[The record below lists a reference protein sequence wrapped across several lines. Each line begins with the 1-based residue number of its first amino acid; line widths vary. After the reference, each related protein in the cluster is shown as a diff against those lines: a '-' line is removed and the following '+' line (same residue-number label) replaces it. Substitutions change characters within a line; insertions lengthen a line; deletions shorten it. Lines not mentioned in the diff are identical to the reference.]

1 MLKANFKSAF
11 FITLLSTL
19 ILLAACSSPEE
30 KKAAQIKEAHHLAEG
45 GDSAQALE
53 LLETLSAQ
61 YPNDIEILNS
71 IGQIYAAEGDTSMAA
86 FFLEQAY
93 LQAPDDTERLFQ
105 AYQSLEAAKQPAGH
119 LLETLS
125 TQAPEA
131 MTPDLW
137 IRLGQIRHAEN
148 KLQPSLDAYLKGVDP
163 EKAKPSSEVAASI
176 GQLFV
181 KVGNLP
187 QAEAWLEMAADSDDP
202 NALTALFGLLEINLR
217 QKDWAGAEAI
227 IAQLDKQFPGAVEAS
242 QWQQARKDLVRWRT
256 TQDAMQAKL
265 AKAEAEKT
273 AAEANAGTATLAETE
288 TEAAQREAID
298 QGSAD
303 NKTTGEGKAQVIA
316 DLEAAEAMANAP
328 AIETEIPEGEADGLA
343 IEGDAVQ
350 AGSQAIN
357 FDPSIVI
364 EPADPEITFEVSYE
378 PASTAGSTTDSVD
391 NNPADESST
400 AVSAEPAG
408 RTDAF
413 QTMDMNTPAESIRP
427 SERPRTIEER
437 LADAEMAELDRNF
450 TSAIQ
455 QYWAAINIA
464 NNRAEIWNLLSRA
477 YLVDG
482 QLNNAETAALEAV
495 RLEPSVVAYTLDYLR
510 VAQRTKEPV
519 AFLAQ
524 LETAYD
530 RFPDSPEITLS
541 LARAHERI
549 SEQTETARNLYL
561 RFIDIAPNHPLV
573 PEARAAA
580 ARL

>member
-19 ILLAACSSPEE
+19 ILLAGCSSPEE

-45 GDSAQALE
+45 GNSAQALE

-93 LQAPDDTERLFQ
+93 LQAPDDIERLFQ

-148 KLQPSLDAYLKGVDP
+148 KLQASLDAYLKGVDP

-217 QKDWAGAEAI
+217 QEDWAGAEAI

-265 AKAEAEKT
+265 AKAEAEKI
-273 AAEANAGTATLAETE
+273 AAEANAETVTLAE

-328 AIETEIPEGEADGLA
+328 AIETEIPEGEA
-343 IEGDAVQ
+343 VQ
-350 AGSQAIN
+350 ACSQAIN

-364 EPADPEITFEVSYE
+364 EPADPEITFEVSYD
-378 PASTAGSTTDSVD
+378 PAPTAGSTTDSVD

-400 AVSAEPAG
+400 AMPAAPADLTQAVPPVEMNTAAEP
-408 RTDAF
+408 
-413 QTMDMNTPAESIRP
+413 IRP
-427 SERPRTIEER
+427 SERPRTIEEL
-437 LADAEMAELDRNF
+437 LADAEMAELDRDF
-450 TSAIQ
+450 TSAIR

>member
-53 LLETLSAQ
+53 LLETLSAE

-202 NALTALFGLLEINLR
+202 DALTALFGLLEINLR

-242 QWQQARKDLVRWRT
+242 QWQQARKELVRWRA

-273 AAEANAGTATLAETE
+273 AAEANVETVAQAGTEG
-288 TEAAQREAID
+288 AQREAID
-298 QGSAD
+298 QGSVD
-303 NKTTGEGKAQVIA
+303 KETNGEGKAQVIA

-364 EPADPEITFEVSYE
+364 EPADPEITFEVSYD
-378 PASTAGSTTDSVD
+378 PAPTAGSTTDSVD
-391 NNPADESST
+391 NNPADESFT

-495 RLEPSVVAYTLDYLR
+495 RLEPSGVAYTLDYLR

-519 AFLAQ
+519 AFLAE

>member
-19 ILLAACSSPEE
+19 ILLAGCSSPEE

-105 AYQSLEAAKQPAGH
+105 AYQILEAAKQPAGH

-303 NKTTGEGKAQVIA
+303 NETTGEGKAQVIA

-343 IEGDAVQ
+343 IEGEAVQ

-364 EPADPEITFEVSYE
+364 EPADPEITFEVSYD
-378 PASTAGSTTDSVD
+378 PAPTAGSTTDSVD

-400 AVSAEPAG
+400 AMPAAPAGLTEAVPPVEMNTAAEP
-408 RTDAF
+408 
-413 QTMDMNTPAESIRP
+413 IRP
-427 SERPRTIEER
+427 SERPRTIEEL
-437 LADAEMAELDRNF
+437 LADAEMAELDRDF
-450 TSAIQ
+450 TSAIR

>member
-19 ILLAACSSPEE
+19 ILLAGCSSPEE

-93 LQAPDDTERLFQ
+93 LQAPDDIERLFQ
-105 AYQSLEAAKQPAGH
+105 AYQSLEAAQQPAGH

-148 KLQPSLDAYLKGVDP
+148 KLQASLDAYLKGVDP

-202 NALTALFGLLEINLR
+202 NALTALFGLLDINLR

-273 AAEANAGTATLAETE
+273 AAEANTETATLAETE

-298 QGSAD
+298 QGSAG
-303 NKTTGEGKAQVIA
+303 NETTGEGKAHVIA

-343 IEGDAVQ
+343 IEGEAVQ

-364 EPADPEITFEVSYE
+364 EPADPEITFEVSYD
-378 PASTAGSTTDSVD
+378 PAPTAGSTTDSVEM
-391 NNPADESST
+391 NT
-400 AVSAEPAG
+400 AAEP
-408 RTDAF
+408 
-413 QTMDMNTPAESIRP
+413 IRP
-427 SERPRTIEER
+427 SERPRTIEEL
-437 LADAEMAELDRNF
+437 LADAEMAELDRDF
-450 TSAIQ
+450 TSAIR

>member
-19 ILLAACSSPEE
+19 ILLAGCSSPEE

-303 NKTTGEGKAQVIA
+303 NETTGEGKAQVIA

-364 EPADPEITFEVSYE
+364 EPADPEITFEVSYD
-378 PASTAGSTTDSVD
+378 PAPTAGSTTDSVD

-400 AVSAEPAG
+400 AMPAAPAGLTEAVPPVEMNTAAEP
-408 RTDAF
+408 
-413 QTMDMNTPAESIRP
+413 IRP
-427 SERPRTIEER
+427 SERPRTIEEL
-437 LADAEMAELDRNF
+437 LADAEMAELDRDF
-450 TSAIQ
+450 TSAIR

>member
-19 ILLAACSSPEE
+19 ILLAGCSSPEE

-93 LQAPDDTERLFQ
+93 LQAPDDIERLFQ

-148 KLQPSLDAYLKGVDP
+148 KLQASLDAYLKGVDP

-217 QKDWAGAEAI
+217 QEDWAGAEAI

-265 AKAEAEKT
+265 AKAEAEKI
-273 AAEANAGTATLAETE
+273 AAEANAETVTLAE

-328 AIETEIPEGEADGLA
+328 AIETEIPEGEA
-343 IEGDAVQ
+343 VQ

-364 EPADPEITFEVSYE
+364 EPADPEITFEVSYD
-378 PASTAGSTTDSVD
+378 PAPTAGSTTDSVD

-400 AVSAEPAG
+400 AMPAAPADLTQAVPPVEMNTAAEP
-408 RTDAF
+408 
-413 QTMDMNTPAESIRP
+413 IRP
-427 SERPRTIEER
+427 SERPRTIEEL
-437 LADAEMAELDRNF
+437 LADAEMAELDRDF
-450 TSAIQ
+450 TSAIR

>member
-19 ILLAACSSPEE
+19 ILLAGCSSPEE

-53 LLETLSAQ
+53 LLETLSAE

-273 AAEANAGTATLAETE
+273 AAESNVETVAQAGTEG
-288 TEAAQREAID
+288 AQREAID
-298 QGSAD
+298 QGSVD
-303 NKTTGEGKAQVIA
+303 KETNGEGKAQVIA

-364 EPADPEITFEVSYE
+364 EPADPEITFEVSYD
-378 PASTAGSTTDSVD
+378 PAPTAGSTTDSVD
-391 NNPADESST
+391 NNPADESFT

-495 RLEPSVVAYTLDYLR
+495 RLEPSGVAYTLDYLR

-519 AFLAQ
+519 AFLAE

>member
-19 ILLAACSSPEE
+19 ILLAGCSSPEE

-53 LLETLSAQ
+53 LLETLSAE

-202 NALTALFGLLEINLR
+202 DALTALFGLLEINLR

-242 QWQQARKDLVRWRT
+242 QWQQARKDLVRWRA

-273 AAEANAGTATLAETE
+273 AAEANVETVAQAGTEG
-288 TEAAQREAID
+288 AQREAID
-298 QGSAD
+298 QGSVD
-303 NKTTGEGKAQVIA
+303 KETNGEGKAQVIA

-364 EPADPEITFEVSYE
+364 EPADPEITFEVSYD
-378 PASTAGSTTDSVD
+378 PAPTAGSTTDSVD
-391 NNPADESST
+391 NNPADESFT

-495 RLEPSVVAYTLDYLR
+495 RLEPSGVAYTLDYLR

-519 AFLAQ
+519 AFLAE

>member
-1 MLKANFKSAF
+1 MVKANFKSTLL
-11 FITLLSTL
+11 ITLLSTL
-19 ILLAACSSPEE
+19 ILLAGCSSPEE

-53 LLETLSAQ
+53 LLETLSAE

-242 QWQQARKDLVRWRT
+242 QWQQARKELVRWRA

-273 AAEANAGTATLAETE
+273 AAEANVETVAQAGTEG
-288 TEAAQREAID
+288 AQREAID
-298 QGSAD
+298 QGSVD
-303 NKTTGEGKAQVIA
+303 KETNGEGKAQVIA

-364 EPADPEITFEVSYE
+364 EPADPEITFEGSYD
-378 PASTAGSTTDSVD
+378 PAPTAGSTTDSVD
-391 NNPADESST
+391 NNPADESFT

-495 RLEPSVVAYTLDYLR
+495 RLEPSGVAYTLDYLR

-519 AFLAQ
+519 AFLAE

>member
-19 ILLAACSSPEE
+19 ILLAGCSSPEE

-93 LQAPDDTERLFQ
+93 LQAPDDIERLFQ

-148 KLQPSLDAYLKGVDP
+148 KLQASLDAYLKGVDP

-217 QKDWAGAEAI
+217 QEDWAGAEAI

-242 QWQQARKDLVRWRT
+242 QWQQARMDLVRWRT

-265 AKAEAEKT
+265 AKAEAEKI
-273 AAEANAGTATLAETE
+273 AAEANAETVTLAE

-328 AIETEIPEGEADGLA
+328 AIETEIPEGEA
-343 IEGDAVQ
+343 VQ

-364 EPADPEITFEVSYE
+364 EPADPEITFEVSYD
-378 PASTAGSTTDSVD
+378 PAPTAGSTTDSVD

-400 AVSAEPAG
+400 AMPPAPADLTQAVPPVEMNTAAEP
-408 RTDAF
+408 
-413 QTMDMNTPAESIRP
+413 IRP
-427 SERPRTIEER
+427 SERPRTIEEL
-437 LADAEMAELDRNF
+437 LADAEMAELDRDF
-450 TSAIQ
+450 TSAIR

-561 RFIDIAPNHPLV
+561 QFIDIAPNHPLV

>member
-202 NALTALFGLLEINLR
+202 DALTALFGLLEINLR

-242 QWQQARKDLVRWRT
+242 QWQQARKELVRWRA

-265 AKAEAEKT
+265 AKAEAEKK
-273 AAEANAGTATLAETE
+273 AAESNVETVAQAGTEG
-288 TEAAQREAID
+288 AQREAID
-298 QGSAD
+298 QGSVD
-303 NKTTGEGKAQVIA
+303 KETNGEGKAQVIA

-364 EPADPEITFEVSYE
+364 EPADPEITFEVSYD
-378 PASTAGSTTDSVD
+378 PAPTAGSTTDSVD
-391 NNPADESST
+391 NNPADESFT

-495 RLEPSVVAYTLDYLR
+495 RLEPSGVAYTLDYLR

-519 AFLAQ
+519 AFLAE

>member
-53 LLETLSAQ
+53 LLENLSAE

-202 NALTALFGLLEINLR
+202 DALTALFGLLEINLR

-242 QWQQARKDLVRWRT
+242 QWQQARKELVRWRA

-265 AKAEAEKT
+265 AKAEAEKK
-273 AAEANAGTATLAETE
+273 AAESNVETVAQAGTEG
-288 TEAAQREAID
+288 AQREAID
-298 QGSAD
+298 QGSVD
-303 NKTTGEGKAQVIA
+303 KETNGEGKAQVIA

-364 EPADPEITFEVSYE
+364 EPADPEITFEVSYD
-378 PASTAGSTTDSVD
+378 PAPTAGSTTDSVD
-391 NNPADESST
+391 NNPADESFT

-495 RLEPSVVAYTLDYLR
+495 RLEPSGVAYTLDYLR

-519 AFLAQ
+519 AFLAE

>member
-19 ILLAACSSPEE
+19 ILLAGCSSPEE

-242 QWQQARKDLVRWRT
+242 QWQQARKDLVRWRA

-273 AAEANAGTATLAETE
+273 AAEANVETVAQAGTEG
-288 TEAAQREAID
+288 AQREAID
-298 QGSAD
+298 QGSVD
-303 NKTTGEGKAQVIA
+303 KETNGEGKAQVIA

-364 EPADPEITFEVSYE
+364 EPADPEITFEVSYD
-378 PASTAGSTTDSVD
+378 PAPTAGSTTDSVD
-391 NNPADESST
+391 NNPADESFT

-495 RLEPSVVAYTLDYLR
+495 RLEPSGVAYTLDYLR

-519 AFLAQ
+519 AFLAE

>member
-19 ILLAACSSPEE
+19 ILLAGCSSPEE

-53 LLETLSAQ
+53 LLETLSAE

-242 QWQQARKDLVRWRT
+242 QWQQARKDLVRWRA

-273 AAEANAGTATLAETE
+273 AAEANVETVAQAGTEG
-288 TEAAQREAID
+288 AQREAID
-298 QGSAD
+298 QGSVD
-303 NKTTGEGKAQVIA
+303 KETNGEGKAQVIA

-364 EPADPEITFEVSYE
+364 EPADPEITFEGSYD
-378 PASTAGSTTDSVD
+378 PAPTAGSTTDSVD
-391 NNPADESST
+391 NNPADESFT

-495 RLEPSVVAYTLDYLR
+495 RLEPSGVAYTLDYLR

-519 AFLAQ
+519 AFLAE

>member
-19 ILLAACSSPEE
+19 ILLAGCSSPEE

-303 NKTTGEGKAQVIA
+303 NETTGEGKAQVIA

-343 IEGDAVQ
+343 IEGEAVQ

-364 EPADPEITFEVSYE
+364 EPADPEITFEVSYD
-378 PASTAGSTTDSVD
+378 PAPTAGSTTDSVD

-400 AVSAEPAG
+400 AMPAAPAGLTEAVPPVEMNTAAEP
-408 RTDAF
+408 
-413 QTMDMNTPAESIRP
+413 IRP
-427 SERPRTIEER
+427 SERPRTIEEL
-437 LADAEMAELDRNF
+437 LADAEMAELDRDF
-450 TSAIQ
+450 TSAIR

>member
-19 ILLAACSSPEE
+19 ILLAGCSSPEE

-93 LQAPDDTERLFQ
+93 LQAPDDIERLFQ

-148 KLQPSLDAYLKGVDP
+148 KLQASLDAYLKGVDP

-217 QKDWAGAEAI
+217 QEDWAGAEAI

-265 AKAEAEKT
+265 AKAEAEKI
-273 AAEANAGTATLAETE
+273 AAEANAETVTLAE

-328 AIETEIPEGEADGLA
+328 AIETEIPEGEA
-343 IEGDAVQ
+343 VQ

-364 EPADPEITFEVSYE
+364 EPADPEITFEVSYD
-378 PASTAGSTTDSVD
+378 PAPTAGSTTDSVD
-391 NNPADESST
+391 NNPADESSKAMPAAPADLTQAVPPVEMNT
-400 AVSAEPAG
+400 AAEP
-408 RTDAF
+408 
-413 QTMDMNTPAESIRP
+413 IRP
-427 SERPRTIEER
+427 SERPRTIEEL
-437 LADAEMAELDRNF
+437 LADAEMAELDRDF
-450 TSAIQ
+450 TSAIR

-561 RFIDIAPNHPLV
+561 QFIDIAPNHPLV

>member
-19 ILLAACSSPEE
+19 ILLAGCSSPEE

-45 GDSAQALE
+45 GNSAQALE

-148 KLQPSLDAYLKGVDP
+148 KLQASLDAYLKGVDP

-265 AKAEAEKT
+265 AKAEAEKI
-273 AAEANAGTATLAETE
+273 AAEANAETVTLAE

-328 AIETEIPEGEADGLA
+328 AIETEIPEGEA
-343 IEGDAVQ
+343 VQ

-364 EPADPEITFEVSYE
+364 EPADPEITFEVSYD
-378 PASTAGSTTDSVD
+378 PAPTAGSTTDSVD

-400 AVSAEPAG
+400 AMPAAPADLTQAVPPVEMNTAAEP
-408 RTDAF
+408 
-413 QTMDMNTPAESIRP
+413 IRP
-427 SERPRTIEER
+427 SERPRTIEEL
-437 LADAEMAELDRNF
+437 LADAEMAELDRDF
-450 TSAIQ
+450 TSAIR

>member
-19 ILLAACSSPEE
+19 ILLAGCSSPEE

-93 LQAPDDTERLFQ
+93 LQAPDDIERLFQ

-148 KLQPSLDAYLKGVDP
+148 KLQASLDAYLKGVDP

-217 QKDWAGAEAI
+217 QEDWAGAEAI

-265 AKAEAEKT
+265 AKAEAEKI
-273 AAEANAGTATLAETE
+273 AAEANAETVTLAE

-328 AIETEIPEGEADGLA
+328 AIETEIPEGEA
-343 IEGDAVQ
+343 VQ

-364 EPADPEITFEVSYE
+364 EPADPEITFEVSYD
-378 PASTAGSTTDSVD
+378 PAPTAGSTTESVD

-400 AVSAEPAG
+400 AMPAAPADLTEAVPPVEMNTAAEP
-408 RTDAF
+408 
-413 QTMDMNTPAESIRP
+413 IRP
-427 SERPRTIEER
+427 SERPRTIEEL
-437 LADAEMAELDRNF
+437 LADAEMAELDRDF
-450 TSAIQ
+450 TSAIR

>member
-19 ILLAACSSPEE
+19 ILLAGCSSPEE

-242 QWQQARKDLVRWRT
+242 QWQQARKELVRWRA

-265 AKAEAEKT
+265 AKAEAEKK
-273 AAEANAGTATLAETE
+273 AAESNVETVAQAGTEG
-288 TEAAQREAID
+288 AQREAID
-298 QGSAD
+298 QGSVD
-303 NKTTGEGKAQVIA
+303 KETNGEGKAQVIA

-364 EPADPEITFEVSYE
+364 EPADPEITFEVSYD
-378 PASTAGSTTDSVD
+378 PAPTAGSTTDSVD
-391 NNPADESST
+391 NNPADESFT

-495 RLEPSVVAYTLDYLR
+495 RLEPSGVAYTLDYLR

-519 AFLAQ
+519 AFLAE

>member
-19 ILLAACSSPEE
+19 ILLAGCSSPEE

-93 LQAPDDTERLFQ
+93 LQAPDDIERLFQ
-105 AYQSLEAAKQPAGH
+105 AYQSLEAAQQPAGH

-148 KLQPSLDAYLKGVDP
+148 KLQASLDAYLKGVDP

-273 AAEANAGTATLAETE
+273 AAELNAETATLAETE

-343 IEGDAVQ
+343 IEGEAVQ

-364 EPADPEITFEVSYE
+364 EPADPEITFEVSYD
-378 PASTAGSTTDSVD
+378 PAPTAGSTTDSVD

-400 AVSAEPAG
+400 AMPAAPAG
-408 RTDAF
+408 RKEAF
-413 QTMDMNTPAESIRP
+413 PPVEMNTAAEPIRP
-427 SERPRTIEER
+427 SERPRTIEEL
-437 LADAEMAELDRNF
+437 LADAEMAELDRDF
-450 TSAIQ
+450 TSAIR

>member
-1 MLKANFKSAF
+1 M
-11 FITLLSTL
+11 
-19 ILLAACSSPEE
+19 
-30 KKAAQIKEAHHLAEG
+30 
-45 GDSAQALE
+45 
-53 LLETLSAQ
+53 
-61 YPNDIEILNS
+61 
-71 IGQIYAAEGDTSMAA
+71 
-86 FFLEQAY
+86 
-93 LQAPDDTERLFQ
+93 
-105 AYQSLEAAKQPAGH
+105 
-119 LLETLS
+119 
-125 TQAPEA
+125 
-131 MTPDLW
+131 
-137 IRLGQIRHAEN
+137 
-148 KLQPSLDAYLKGVDP
+148 
-163 EKAKPSSEVAASI
+163 
-176 GQLFV
+176 
-181 KVGNLP
+181 
-187 QAEAWLEMAADSDDP
+187 
-202 NALTALFGLLEINLR
+202 
-217 QKDWAGAEAI
+217 
-227 IAQLDKQFPGAVEAS
+227 
-242 QWQQARKDLVRWRT
+242 
-256 TQDAMQAKL
+256 
-265 AKAEAEKT
+265 
-273 AAEANAGTATLAETE
+273 
-288 TEAAQREAID
+288 
-298 QGSAD
+298 
-303 NKTTGEGKAQVIA
+303 IA

-364 EPADPEITFEVSYE
+364 EPADPEITFEVSYD
-378 PASTAGSTTDSVD
+378 PAPTAGSTTDSVD
-391 NNPADESST
+391 NNPADESFT

-495 RLEPSVVAYTLDYLR
+495 RLEPSGVAYTLDYLR

-519 AFLAQ
+519 AFLAE

>member
-19 ILLAACSSPEE
+19 ILLAGCSSPEE

-53 LLETLSAQ
+53 LLETLSTQ

-93 LQAPDDTERLFQ
+93 LQAPDDIERLFQ

-148 KLQPSLDAYLKGVDP
+148 KLQASLDAYLKGVDP

-217 QKDWAGAEAI
+217 QEDWAGAEAI

-265 AKAEAEKT
+265 AKAEAEKI
-273 AAEANAGTATLAETE
+273 AAEANAETVTLAE

-328 AIETEIPEGEADGLA
+328 AIETEIPEGEA
-343 IEGDAVQ
+343 VQ

-364 EPADPEITFEVSYE
+364 EPADPEITFEVSYD
-378 PASTAGSTTDSVD
+378 PAPTAGSTTESVD

-400 AVSAEPAG
+400 AMPAAPADLTEAVPPVEMNTAAEP
-408 RTDAF
+408 
-413 QTMDMNTPAESIRP
+413 IRP
-427 SERPRTIEER
+427 SERPRTIEEL
-437 LADAEMAELDRNF
+437 LADAEMAELDRDF
-450 TSAIQ
+450 TSAIR

-561 RFIDIAPNHPLV
+561 QFIDIAPNHPLV

>member
-53 LLETLSAQ
+53 LLENLSAE

-202 NALTALFGLLEINLR
+202 DALTALFGLLEINLR

-242 QWQQARKDLVRWRT
+242 QWQQARKDLVRWRA

-273 AAEANAGTATLAETE
+273 AAEANVETVAQAGTEG
-288 TEAAQREAID
+288 AQREAID
-298 QGSAD
+298 QGSVD
-303 NKTTGEGKAQVIA
+303 KETNGEGKAQVIA

-364 EPADPEITFEVSYE
+364 EPADPEITFEVSYD
-378 PASTAGSTTDSVD
+378 PAPTAGSTTDSVD
-391 NNPADESST
+391 NNPADESFT

-495 RLEPSVVAYTLDYLR
+495 RLEPSGVAYTLDYLR

-519 AFLAQ
+519 AFLAE

>member
-1 MLKANFKSAF
+1 
-11 FITLLSTL
+11 
-19 ILLAACSSPEE
+19 
-30 KKAAQIKEAHHLAEG
+30 
-45 GDSAQALE
+45 
-53 LLETLSAQ
+53 
-61 YPNDIEILNS
+61 
-71 IGQIYAAEGDTSMAA
+71 
-86 FFLEQAY
+86 
-93 LQAPDDTERLFQ
+93 
-105 AYQSLEAAKQPAGH
+105 
-119 LLETLS
+119 
-125 TQAPEA
+125 
-131 MTPDLW
+131 
-137 IRLGQIRHAEN
+137 
-148 KLQPSLDAYLKGVDP
+148 
-163 EKAKPSSEVAASI
+163 
-176 GQLFV
+176 
-181 KVGNLP
+181 
-187 QAEAWLEMAADSDDP
+187 MAADSDDP

-217 QKDWAGAEAI
+217 QEDWAGAEAI

-242 QWQQARKDLVRWRT
+242 QWQQARMDLVRWRT

-265 AKAEAEKT
+265 AKAEAEKI
-273 AAEANAGTATLAETE
+273 AAEANAETVTLAE

-328 AIETEIPEGEADGLA
+328 AIETEIPEGEA
-343 IEGDAVQ
+343 VQ

-364 EPADPEITFEVSYE
+364 EPADPEITFEVSYD
-378 PASTAGSTTDSVD
+378 PAPTAGSTTDSVD

-400 AVSAEPAG
+400 AMPPAPADLTQAVPPVEMNTAAEP
-408 RTDAF
+408 
-413 QTMDMNTPAESIRP
+413 IRP
-427 SERPRTIEER
+427 SERPRTIEEL
-437 LADAEMAELDRNF
+437 LADAEMAELDRDF
-450 TSAIQ
+450 TSAIR

>member
-19 ILLAACSSPEE
+19 ILLAGCSSPEE

-242 QWQQARKDLVRWRT
+242 QWQQARKDLVRWRA

-265 AKAEAEKT
+265 AKAEAEKK
-273 AAEANAGTATLAETE
+273 AAESNVETVAQAGTEG
-288 TEAAQREAID
+288 AQREAID
-298 QGSAD
+298 QGSVD
-303 NKTTGEGKAQVIA
+303 KETNGEGKAQVIA

-364 EPADPEITFEVSYE
+364 EPADPEITFEVSYD
-378 PASTAGSTTDSVD
+378 PAPTAGSTTDSVD
-391 NNPADESST
+391 NNPADESFT

-495 RLEPSVVAYTLDYLR
+495 RLEPSGVAYTLDYLR

-519 AFLAQ
+519 AFLAE

>member
-19 ILLAACSSPEE
+19 ILLAGCSSPEE

-93 LQAPDDTERLFQ
+93 LQAPDDIERLFQ

-148 KLQPSLDAYLKGVDP
+148 KLQASLDAYLKGVDP

-217 QKDWAGAEAI
+217 QEDWAGAEAI

-273 AAEANAGTATLAETE
+273 AAESNVETVAQAGTEG
-288 TEAAQREAID
+288 AQREAID
-298 QGSAD
+298 QGSVD
-303 NKTTGEGKAQVIA
+303 KETNGEGKAQVIA

-343 IEGDAVQ
+343 IEGEAVQ

-364 EPADPEITFEVSYE
+364 KPADPDITFAVSNE

-391 NNPADESST
+391 NNPADESFT

-427 SERPRTIEER
+427 SERPRTIE
-437 LADAEMAELDRNF
+437 
-450 TSAIQ
+450 
-455 QYWAAINIA
+455 
-464 NNRAEIWNLLSRA
+464 
-477 YLVDG
+477 
-482 QLNNAETAALEAV
+482 
-495 RLEPSVVAYTLDYLR
+495 
-510 VAQRTKEPV
+510 
-519 AFLAQ
+519 
-524 LETAYD
+524 
-530 RFPDSPEITLS
+530 
-541 LARAHERI
+541 
-549 SEQTETARNLYL
+549 
-561 RFIDIAPNHPLV
+561 
-573 PEARAAA
+573 
-580 ARL
+580 

>member
-45 GDSAQALE
+45 GDSAQALD
-53 LLETLSAQ
+53 LLENLSAE

-202 NALTALFGLLEINLR
+202 DALTALFGLLEINLR

-242 QWQQARKDLVRWRT
+242 QWQQARKDLVRWRA

-288 TEAAQREAID
+288 TEGAQREAID
-298 QGSAD
+298 QGSVD
-303 NKTTGEGKAQVIA
+303 KETNGEGKAQVIA

-364 EPADPEITFEVSYE
+364 EPADPEITFEVSYD
-378 PASTAGSTTDSVD
+378 PAPTAGSTTDSVD
-391 NNPADESST
+391 NNPADESFT

-495 RLEPSVVAYTLDYLR
+495 RLEPSGVAYTLDYLR

-519 AFLAQ
+519 AFLAE

>member
-19 ILLAACSSPEE
+19 ILLAGCSSPEE

-93 LQAPDDTERLFQ
+93 LQAPDDIERLFQ

-148 KLQPSLDAYLKGVDP
+148 KLQASLDAYLKGVDP

-217 QKDWAGAEAI
+217 QEDWAGAEAI

-265 AKAEAEKT
+265 AKAEAEKI
-273 AAEANAGTATLAETE
+273 AAEANAETVTLAE

-328 AIETEIPEGEADGLA
+328 AIETEIPEGEA
-343 IEGDAVQ
+343 VQ

-364 EPADPEITFEVSYE
+364 EPADPEITFEVSYD
-378 PASTAGSTTDSVD
+378 PAPTAGSTTDSVD

-400 AVSAEPAG
+400 AMPPAPADLTQAVPPVEMNTAAEP
-408 RTDAF
+408 
-413 QTMDMNTPAESIRP
+413 IRP
-427 SERPRTIEER
+427 SERPRTIEEL
-437 LADAEMAELDRNF
+437 LADAEMAELDRDF
-450 TSAIQ
+450 TSAIR

-561 RFIDIAPNHPLV
+561 QFIDIAPNHPLV

>member
-53 LLETLSAQ
+53 LLENLSAE

-202 NALTALFGLLEINLR
+202 DALTALFGLLEINLR

-242 QWQQARKDLVRWRT
+242 QWQQARKELVRWRA

-265 AKAEAEKT
+265 AKAEAEKK
-273 AAEANAGTATLAETE
+273 AAESNVETVAQAGTEG
-288 TEAAQREAID
+288 AQREAID
-298 QGSAD
+298 QGSVD
-303 NKTTGEGKAQVIA
+303 KETNGEGKAQVIA

-364 EPADPEITFEVSYE
+364 EPADPEITFEVSYD
-378 PASTAGSTTDSVD
+378 PAPTAGSTTDSVD
-391 NNPADESST
+391 NNPADESFT

-495 RLEPSVVAYTLDYLR
+495 RLEPSGVAYTLDYLR

-519 AFLAQ
+519 AFLAE

-573 PEARAAA
+573 SEARAAA

>member
-53 LLETLSAQ
+53 LLETLSAE

-242 QWQQARKDLVRWRT
+242 QWQQARKDLVRWRA

-273 AAEANAGTATLAETE
+273 AAEANVETVAQAGTEG
-288 TEAAQREAID
+288 AQREAID
-298 QGSAD
+298 QGSVD
-303 NKTTGEGKAQVIA
+303 KETNGEGKAQVIA

-364 EPADPEITFEVSYE
+364 EPADPEITFEVSYD
-378 PASTAGSTTDSVD
+378 PAPTAGSTTDSVD
-391 NNPADESST
+391 NNPADESFT

-495 RLEPSVVAYTLDYLR
+495 RLEPSGVAYTLDYLR

-519 AFLAQ
+519 AFLAE

>member
-53 LLETLSAQ
+53 LLETLSAE

-202 NALTALFGLLEINLR
+202 DALTALFGLLEINLR

-242 QWQQARKDLVRWRT
+242 QWQQARKDLVRWRA

-273 AAEANAGTATLAETE
+273 AAEANVETVAQAGTEG
-288 TEAAQREAID
+288 AQREAID
-298 QGSAD
+298 QGSVD
-303 NKTTGEGKAQVIA
+303 KETNGEGKAQVIA

-364 EPADPEITFEVSYE
+364 EPADPEITFEVSYD
-378 PASTAGSTTDSVD
+378 PAPTAGSTTDSVD
-391 NNPADESST
+391 NNPADESFT

-495 RLEPSVVAYTLDYLR
+495 RLEPSGVAYTLDYLR

-519 AFLAQ
+519 AFLAE

>member
-53 LLETLSAQ
+53 LLETLSAE

-202 NALTALFGLLEINLR
+202 DALTALFGLLEINLR

-242 QWQQARKDLVRWRT
+242 QWQQARKDLVRWRA

-273 AAEANAGTATLAETE
+273 AAEANVETVAQAGTEG
-288 TEAAQREAID
+288 AQREAID
-298 QGSAD
+298 QGSVD
-303 NKTTGEGKAQVIA
+303 KETNGEGKAQVIA

-364 EPADPEITFEVSYE
+364 EPADPEITFEVSYD
-378 PASTAGSTTDSVD
+378 PAPTAGSTTDSVD
-391 NNPADESST
+391 NNPADESFT

-427 SERPRTIEER
+427 SERPRTIEEL

-450 TSAIQ
+450 TSAIR

-495 RLEPSVVAYTLDYLR
+495 RLEPSGVAYTLDYLR

-519 AFLAQ
+519 AFLAE

>member
-19 ILLAACSSPEE
+19 ILLAGCSSPEE

-303 NKTTGEGKAQVIA
+303 NETTGEGKAQVIA

-343 IEGDAVQ
+343 IEGEAVQ

-364 EPADPEITFEVSYE
+364 EPADPEITFEVSYD
-378 PASTAGSTTDSVD
+378 PAPTAGSTTDSVD

-400 AVSAEPAG
+400 AMPAAPAGLTEAVPPVEMNTAAEP
-408 RTDAF
+408 
-413 QTMDMNTPAESIRP
+413 IRP
-427 SERPRTIEER
+427 SERPRTIEEL
-437 LADAEMAELDRNF
+437 LADAEMAELDRDF
-450 TSAIQ
+450 TSAIR

-573 PEARAAA
+573 SEARAAA

>member
-19 ILLAACSSPEE
+19 ILLAGCSSPEE

-93 LQAPDDTERLFQ
+93 LQAPDDIERLFQ

-148 KLQPSLDAYLKGVDP
+148 KLQASLDAYLKGVDP

-217 QKDWAGAEAI
+217 QEDWAGAEAI

-265 AKAEAEKT
+265 AKAEAEKI
-273 AAEANAGTATLAETE
+273 AAEANAETVTLAE

-328 AIETEIPEGEADGLA
+328 AIETEIPEGEA
-343 IEGDAVQ
+343 VQ

-364 EPADPEITFEVSYE
+364 EPADPEITFEVSYD
-378 PASTAGSTTDSVD
+378 PAPTAGSTTESVD

-400 AVSAEPAG
+400 SMPAAPADLTQAVPPVEMNTAAEP
-408 RTDAF
+408 
-413 QTMDMNTPAESIRP
+413 IRP
-427 SERPRTIEER
+427 SERPRTIEEL
-437 LADAEMAELDRNF
+437 LADAEMAELDRDF
-450 TSAIQ
+450 TSAIR

-482 QLNNAETAALEAV
+482 QLNN
-495 RLEPSVVAYTLDYLR
+495 S
-510 VAQRTKEPV
+510 
-519 AFLAQ
+519 
-524 LETAYD
+524 
-530 RFPDSPEITLS
+530 
-541 LARAHERI
+541 
-549 SEQTETARNLYL
+549 
-561 RFIDIAPNHPLV
+561 
-573 PEARAAA
+573 
-580 ARL
+580 